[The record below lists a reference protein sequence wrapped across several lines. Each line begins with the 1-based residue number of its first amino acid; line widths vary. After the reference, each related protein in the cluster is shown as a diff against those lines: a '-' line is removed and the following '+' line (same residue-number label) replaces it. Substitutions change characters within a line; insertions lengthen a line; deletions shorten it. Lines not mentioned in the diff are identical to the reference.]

1 MAQAAAPVALS
12 ELQEETRMER
22 ESRASAVDS
31 AGARGGFGWRLAAER
46 GNTSQSGGD
55 QPVVT
60 KSGEEERGGSSCKW
74 VEEEEREKTRG

>member
-31 AGARGGFGWRLAAER
+31 AGARARWIWLEASGRAGEHQPMPAESAL
-46 GNTSQSGGD
+46 GGGD
-55 QPVVT
+55 
-60 KSGEEERGGSSCKW
+60 GW
-74 VEEEEREKTRG
+74 VWWWG

>member
-46 GNTSQSGGD
+46 GNTSQCRRKARSVEVMVGFGGGGRCEGQRSGD
-55 QPVVT
+55 MP
-60 KSGEEERGGSSCKW
+60 
-74 VEEEEREKTRG
+74 